1 MEEFT
6 VIFYDKANGAEPA
19 KDFPNA
25 LDKKV
30 MAKMARMISMLQ
42 ENGPELRE
50 PYSKP
55 VGDGIFELRAKIGSD
70 ISRVLYFFYVGR
82 TIVLTNG
89 FIKKT
94 QKTALAEID
103 RARKYRREYLARKG
117 QYQ

>member
-55 VGDGIFELRAKIGSD
+55 VGDIRTPRKNWFRYIPRSVFFLCGAHHCADEWIHQENAKDTS
-70 ISRVLYFFYVGR
+70 GR
-82 TIVLTNG
+82 
-89 FIKKT
+89 
-94 QKTALAEID
+94 D
-103 RARKYRREYLARKG
+103 
-117 QYQ
+117 